1 MRTIE
6 GYELRAL
13 GSQNLLVGVGTNVA
27 HSGVL
32 RKMNESAAYLWKSVE
47 GKDFTEDM
55 LVDLLLAEYDV
66 SREDAIE
73 AVNDLIKDWKAEN
86 IIEE

>member
-6 GYELRAL
+6 GYELRSL
-13 GSQNLLVGVGTNVA
+13 GSQNLLVGVGANVA

-47 GKDFTEDM
+47 GKDFTKDM
-55 LVDLLLAEYDV
+55 LVDLLLEEYDV
-66 SREDAIE
+66 SREEATE
-73 AVNDLIKDWKAEN
+73 AVKDLIKDWKFEK
-86 IIEE
+86 IIEI

>member
-6 GYELRAL
+6 GYELRSL
-13 GSQNLLVGVGTNVA
+13 GSQNLLVGVGADVA

-47 GKDFTEDM
+47 GKDFTKDM
-55 LVDLLLAEYDV
+55 LVDLLLEEYDV
-66 SREDAIE
+66 SREEATE
-73 AVNDLIKDWKAEN
+73 AVKDLIKDWKAEK
-86 IIEE
+86 IIE

>member
-6 GYELRAL
+6 GYELRSL
-13 GSQNLLVGVGTNVA
+13 GSQNLLVGVGANVA

-66 SREDAIE
+66 SREDATE
-73 AVNDLIKDWKAEN
+73 AVKDLIKDLMDEK
-86 IIEE
+86 IIEV

>member
-6 GYELRAL
+6 GYELRSL
-13 GSQNLLVGVGTNVA
+13 GSQNLLVGVGADVA

-47 GKDFTEDM
+47 GKDFTKDM
-55 LVDLLLAEYDV
+55 LVDLLLEEYDV
-66 SREDAIE
+66 SREEATE
-73 AVNDLIKDWKAEN
+73 AVKDLIKDWKAEN

>member
-6 GYELRAL
+6 GYELRSI
-13 GSQNLLVGVGTNVA
+13 GSQNLLVGVGADVA

-47 GKDFTEDM
+47 GKDFTDDM

-66 SREDAIE
+66 SREDATE
-73 AVNDLIKDWKAEN
+73 AVKDLIKDWKAEN

>member
-13 GSQNLLVGVGTNVA
+13 GSQNLLVGVGANVA

-66 SREDAIE
+66 SREDATE
-73 AVNDLIKDWKAEN
+73 AVKDLIKDWKAEN

>member
-13 GSQNLLVGVGTNVA
+13 GSQNLLVGVGANVA

-32 RKMNESAAYLWKSVE
+32 RKMNESAAYLWKSVV

-66 SREDAIE
+66 SREDATE
-73 AVNDLIKDWKAEN
+73 AVKDLIKDWKAEN

>member
-6 GYELRAL
+6 GYELRSL
-13 GSQNLLVGVGTNVA
+13 GSQNLLVGVGANVA

-47 GKDFTEDM
+47 GKDFTKDM
-55 LVDLLLAEYDV
+55 LVDLLLEEYDV
-66 SREDAIE
+66 SREDATE
-73 AVNDLIKDWKAEN
+73 AVKDLIKDWKAEN

>member
-1 MRTIE
+1 MKTIE
-6 GYELRAL
+6 GYELRSI
-13 GSQNLLVGVGTNVA
+13 GSQNLLVGVGADVA

-66 SREDAIE
+66 SREEATE
-73 AVNDLIKDWKAEN
+73 AVKDLIKDWEFEK
-86 IIEE
+86 IIEI

>member
-1 MRTIE
+1 MKTIE
-6 GYELRAL
+6 GYELRSI
-13 GSQNLLVGVGTNVA
+13 GSQNLLVGVGADVA

-47 GKDFTEDM
+47 GKDFTGDM

-73 AVNDLIKDWKAEN
+73 AVKDLIKDWKAEK

>member
-1 MRTIE
+1 MKTIE
-6 GYELRAL
+6 GYELRSI
-13 GSQNLLVGVGTNVA
+13 GSQNLLVGVGADVA

-47 GKDFTEDM
+47 GKDFTDDM

-66 SREDAIE
+66 SREDATE
-73 AVNDLIKDWKAEN
+73 AVKDLIKDWKAEN

>member
-13 GSQNLLVGVGTNVA
+13 GSQNLLVGVGANVA

-47 GKDFTEDM
+47 GKDFTDDM

-66 SREDAIE
+66 SREDATE
-73 AVNDLIKDWKAEN
+73 AVKDLIKDWKAEN